1 MINLLVKTITILE
14 VLDAW
19 YFSYSAQEH
28 LGLFG
33 ILGGQFEK
41 KISLKCCLKMLTIL
55 ISVWLQYLHNCH
67 HCFPVRS
74 GLHMYICTHA
84 HTNQ

>member
-1 MINLLVKTITILE
+1 MINLLDKTIMILE

-41 KISLKCCLKMLTIL
+41 KMGPHSTEMLSENVDHTYFCLATIS
-55 ISVWLQYLHNCH
+55 
-67 HCFPVRS
+67 
-74 GLHMYICTHA
+74 A
-84 HTNQ
+84 